1 MMNEMY
7 NCEENIDVLFLG
19 SSHVYRSYDPKLV
32 DELLGEKAFNA
43 GSSAQSMNTSYY
55 LLREISKYH
64 DLKTVFLDT
73 YYGIANLSDSDS
85 SVYIIADY
93 MRNGENKTK
102 LLLSSGGVR
111 TLLDGYI
118 TFRRNSGNYNI
129 IQNMKSNFSDIG
141 DYTSVTYENEEYRGD
156 GFVYGYLVVDP
167 ESGTNYSAYNVDLSN
182 DMPVSKL
189 YYQSL
194 LNIIQFCSENNIQL
208 VLVNQPM
215 PTQTL
220 DTLIDYD
227 NYIHFLKQIAE
238 EHDVDYWNFDLYKGD
253 IGLAEDCYMD
263 EHHLNGKGAEIYT
276 KFFCDFVNEVQ
287 DGNSDPESYFY
298 DSYQ

>member
-1 MMNEMY
+1 
-7 NCEENIDVLFLG
+7 
-19 SSHVYRSYDPKLV
+19 
-32 DELLGEKAFNA
+32 
-43 GSSAQSMNTSYY
+43 
-55 LLREISKYH
+55 
-64 DLKTVFLDT
+64 
-73 YYGIANLSDSDS
+73 
-85 SVYIIADY
+85 
-93 MRNGENKTK
+93 
-102 LLLSSGGVR
+102 
-111 TLLDGYI
+111 
-118 TFRRNSGNYNI
+118 
-129 IQNMKSNFSDIG
+129 MKSNFSDIG